1 MPRRLRFLVN
11 RISSSSPVP
20 KRSAVDDRCHAN
32 QRGFARQHGKVWQVR
47 VIERATGA
55 SRVTN
60 VADTFKRRDW
70 NTILDEDGTKEL
82 SLRSSWAE
90 AVDTPAAPVFE
101 ALRGDRFPPHGGRA
115 LVAGAV
121 HVGAVTRG
129 RHARENLAQF
139 MVENQR
145 HMLALTAQHYTDEDW
160 MRAIGEVPQ

>member
-1 MPRRLRFLVN
+1 LPRQPARVR
-11 RISSSSPVP
+11 
-20 KRSAVDDRCHAN
+20 AA
-32 QRGFARQHGKVWQVR
+32 ARQGLAGPRHRARNRREPGH
-47 VIERATGA
+47 ERP
-55 SRVTN
+55 
-60 VADTFKRRDW
+60 DTFNRRDW
-70 NTILDEDGTKEL
+70 NTILDEDGTKEFVVEEL
-82 SLRSSWAE
+82 LGRGCGHPGGPGVRSSAWR
-90 AVDTPAAPVFE
+90 P
-101 ALRGDRFPPHGGRA
+101 LPPHGGRA